1 MGQAA
6 LKHEADREDTSGTV
20 IHLKPPQPAERTD
33 PPVGLSKSE
42 LPGLL
47 GIISRA
53 SGLLTA
59 QKDRGDTMEKRALA
73 AEEQLK
79 GTNRRLAD
87 VEIKLR
93 AATEDLKTERA
104 RAAEVQKRSN
114 EVVERTRSM
123 LNDASERLRAAEA
136 RAERA
141 ETSFSTVR
149 GALEQQLAALVK

>member
-6 LKHEADREDTSGTV
+6 LKHEADPDDMSGTV
-20 IHLKPPQPAERTD
+20 IHLKLAHAPERAD
-33 PPVGLSKSE
+33 PPAGLSKSE

-53 SGLLTA
+53 SGLLSA

-79 GTNRRLAD
+79 AANRRIAD
-87 VEIKLR
+87 TEIKLR
-93 AATEDLKTERA
+93 AATEDLKAERA
-104 RAAEVQKRSN
+104 RAADVQKRSN
-114 EVVERTRSM
+114 EVVEKTRSM
-123 LNDASERLRAAEA
+123 LAEASERLRAAEA

-149 GALEQQLAALVK
+149 SALEQQLAGLVK

>member
-6 LKHEADREDTSGTV
+6 LKHEADPEDMSGTV
-20 IHLKPPQPAERTD
+20 IHLKTVPAPERANPPA
-33 PPVGLSKSE
+33 GLSKSE
-42 LPGLL
+42 LPNLL
-47 GIISRA
+47 SIISRA

-59 QKDRGDTMEKRALA
+59 HKDRADTMEKRALA

-79 GTNRRLAD
+79 TSNRRLAD
-87 VEIKLR
+87 TEIKLR
-93 AATEDLKTERA
+93 AATEDLKGERV
-104 RAAEVQKRSN
+104 RAADVQKRSN
-114 EVVERTRSM
+114 EVVEKTRSM

-149 GALEQQLAALVK
+149 SALEQQLAGLIK